1 MKVRLKKLV
10 TWATTL
16 EYIYSTPTGEIRGY
30 DNDLKPVTHQDYIEG
45 KSPKKRKFDANTSFI
60 DINVNEKELAILR
73 EHSQV
78 KWAGNNPNLTNPI
91 YELIDVGK
99 QQNEKVQEIK
109 KMRRVMNFV
118 DGLDIKS
125 IYNLCHY
132 LQLDVTG
139 KDMNEIYTILL
150 NPISGVAYAN
160 YDNVVSIENDEDAE
174 LKIVVNKGLVMNLIQ
189 MKGTEYFYGNKMVA
203 GSLPELYYYF
213 KNANDLY
220 EKGLKKAVE
229 EKEIDLPVTIQYAE
243 NFEAGRALFN
253 EKSESKRNVE
263 ELTPELIEWAKT
275 KANELDIKGKNLMRP
290 ENLVAAVLKKESAI
304 AEWEQHK
311 KKMRA
316 AK

>member
-16 EYIYSTPTGEIRGY
+16 EYIYSTPAGEIRGY
-30 DNDLKPVTHQDYIEG
+30 DNDLKPVTHEDYIGG
-45 KSPKKRKFDANTSFI
+45 KAPKKRKFDASTSFI
-60 DINVNEKELAILR
+60 DISINEKELGILR
-73 EHSQV
+73 EHSQI
-78 KWAGNNPNLTNPI
+78 KWSGNNPNLTNPI

-118 DGLDIKS
+118 DGLDVKS

-132 LQLDVTG
+132 LQMDVNG

-150 NPISGVAYAN
+150 NPNSGIAYAN
-160 YDNVVSIENDEDAE
+160 YDKVVTIENDEDAE

-213 KNANDLY
+213 KNTNDLY

-243 NFEAGRALFN
+243 NFEIGRSLFD
-253 EKSESKRNVE
+253 EKVESKRHAE
-263 ELTPELIEWAKT
+263 ELTPELLEWAKQ
-275 KANELDIKGKNLMRP
+275 KANELDLKGRNLMKP
-290 ENLVAAVLKKESAI
+290 ENLVSAVLKKESAM
-304 AEWEQHK
+304 AEWEQK
-311 KKMRA
+311 KKGKA
-316 AK
+316 SK